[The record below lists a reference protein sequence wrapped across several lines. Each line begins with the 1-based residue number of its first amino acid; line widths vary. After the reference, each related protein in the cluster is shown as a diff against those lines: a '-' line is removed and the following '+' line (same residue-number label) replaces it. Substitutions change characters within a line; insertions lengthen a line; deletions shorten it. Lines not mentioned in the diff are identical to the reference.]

1 MRSPSLVLVPAVVAI
16 AALAAQ
22 PARAQQGPDTT
33 WTPTVAHP
41 AYASNGPRVE
51 IDEAHLNFH
60 TATGNYRP
68 FATLLRRDGYRVD
81 ANTAPFTR
89 DSLAAF
95 DVLVIANA
103 RGGTG
108 LDALASPAF
117 TAEECAA
124 VREWVRGGG
133 SLLLIADH
141 APFGTAAEALSLQF
155 GVDMSKGWTLDT
167 TPGTTEG
174 NPSFLRYDREN
185 GLLGTHPILQGRN
198 EGERVS
204 KVVTFTGQS
213 LSIPASAEVLLRLSP
228 TAQDRQPPTREEAQ
242 AQNARRQQMVDSI
255 VAAVRGVDRE
265 QCDVS
270 DSTAVVA
277 TPMRDG
283 SPQRFASA
291 AGRAQ
296 GLALAFGS
304 GRVVIL
310 GEAAML
316 SAQVVNI
323 PGRETIRM
331 GMNVP
336 GSDDQQFALNVLH
349 WLSRLY

>member
-1 MRSPSLVLVPAVVAI
+1 MRSPILIVIP
-16 AALAAQ
+16 ALAVAATLAAT

-33 WTPTVAHP
+33 WVPTVARP
-41 AYASNGPRVE
+41 AYASNGPRVG

-81 ANTAPFTR
+81 ANTSPFTR
-89 DSLAAF
+89 ESLAVF

-108 LDALASPAF
+108 LDALTNPAF

-167 TPGTTEG
+167 TPGTSEG

-185 GLLGTHPILQGRN
+185 GLLGTHPILQGRD

-213 LSIPASAEVLLRLSP
+213 LSIPAGADVLLRLSP
-228 TAQDRQPPTREEAQ
+228 TARDRQPPTREEAQ

-255 VAAVRGVDRE
+255 VAAVRARGGG
-265 QCDVS
+265 
-270 DSTAVVA
+270 DSAVVA
-277 TPMRDG
+277 TSMRDET
-283 SPQRFASA
+283 PQRFASA

-296 GLALAFGS
+296 GLALPFGS

-336 GSDDQQFALNVLH
+336 GHDDQQFALNVLH

>member
-1 MRSPSLVLVPAVVAI
+1 MRSPNRTLALAAA
-16 AALAAQ
+16 AALAAI

-33 WTPTVAHP
+33 WTPTIARP
-41 AYASNGPRVE
+41 AYAANGPRVG
-51 IDEAHLNFH
+51 IDAAHLNFH

-68 FATLLRRDGYRVD
+68 FATLLRRDGYRVS

-89 DSLAAF
+89 QSLAAF

-108 LDALASPAF
+108 LDALFAPAF
-117 TAEECAA
+117 TAEECTA
-124 VREWVRGGG
+124 VTEWVRGGG

-155 GVDMSKGWTLDT
+155 GVEMSKGWTFDST
-167 TPGTTEG
+167 AGNSQG
-174 NPSFLRYDREN
+174 NPTFLRYDREN
-185 GLLGTHPILQGRN
+185 GLLGTHPILQGRD
-198 EGERVS
+198 ESERVS
-204 KVVTFTGQS
+204 RVVSFTGQS
-213 LSIPASAEVLLRLSP
+213 LSVPAGADVLLRLSP

-242 AQNARRQQMVDSI
+242 AQAARRQRMVDSL
-255 VAAVRGVDRE
+255 VAAYRARGGA
-265 QCDVS
+265 
-270 DSTAVVA
+270 DSTTTLAA
-277 TPMRDG
+277 PMRDD

-296 GLALAFGS
+296 GLALTVGS

-316 SAQVVNI
+316 TAQVVNI
-323 PGRETIRM
+323 PGRETMRM

>member
-1 MRSPSLVLVPAVVAI
+1 MRSPNRTLALAAA
-16 AALAAQ
+16 AALAAI

-33 WTPTVAHP
+33 WTPTIARP
-41 AYASNGPRVE
+41 AYTANGPRVG

-68 FATLLRRDGYRVD
+68 FATLLRRDGYRVS

-89 DSLAAF
+89 QSLAAF

-108 LDALASPAF
+108 LDALFSPAF
-117 TAEECAA
+117 TAEECTA
-124 VREWVRGGG
+124 VREWVQAGG

-141 APFGTAAEALSLQF
+141 APFGTAAEALSLRF
-155 GVDMSKGWTLDT
+155 GVEMSKGWAFDSTA
-167 TPGTTEG
+167 GNSQG
-174 NPSFLRYDREN
+174 NPTFLRYDREN
-185 GLLGTHPILQGRN
+185 GLLGTHPILQGRD

-204 KVVTFTGQS
+204 RVVSFTGQS
-213 LSIPASAEVLLRLSP
+213 LSVPAGAEVLLRLSP

-242 AQNARRQQMVDSI
+242 AQAARRQRMVDSV
-255 VAAVRGVDRE
+255 VAAMRARGGA
-265 QCDVS
+265 
-270 DSTAVVA
+270 DSTTTAVLA
-277 TPMRDG
+277 TPMRDD

-296 GLALAFGS
+296 GLALTVGS

-323 PGRETIRM
+323 PGREPMRM

>member
-1 MRSPSLVLVPAVVAI
+1 MRSPSLTIAAAAA
-16 AALAAQ
+16 AALAAI

-33 WTPTVAHP
+33 WTPTIARP
-41 AYASNGPRVE
+41 AYAANGPRVG

-68 FATLLRRDGYRVD
+68 FATLLRRDGYRVS

-89 DSLAAF
+89 RSLAAF

-108 LDALASPAF
+108 LDALFAPAF
-117 TAEECAA
+117 TAEECTA

-155 GVDMSKGWTLDT
+155 GVDMSKGWTFDST
-167 TPGTTEG
+167 AGNSEG
-174 NPSFLRYDREN
+174 NLTFLRYDREN
-185 GLLGTHPILQGRN
+185 GLLGTHPILQGRD
-198 EGERVS
+198 ESERVS
-204 KVVTFTGQS
+204 RVVSFTGQS
-213 LSIPASAEVLLRLSP
+213 LSVPAGADVLLRLSP

-242 AQNARRQQMVDSI
+242 AQAVRRQRMVDSV
-255 VAAVRGVDRE
+255 VAAMRARGGA
-265 QCDVS
+265 
-270 DSTAVVA
+270 DSTVIA
-277 TPMRDG
+277 TPMRDD

-296 GLALAFGS
+296 GLALTLGS

-316 SAQVVNI
+316 TAQVVNI
-323 PGRETIRM
+323 PGREPMRM

-336 GSDDQQFALNVLH
+336 GHDDQQFALNILH

>member
-1 MRSPSLVLVPAVVAI
+1 MRSPSLTLALAAA
-16 AALAAQ
+16 AALAAL

-33 WTPTVAHP
+33 WTPTIAHP
-41 AYASNGPRVE
+41 AYAANGPRVG

-68 FATLLRRDGYRVD
+68 FATLLRADGYRVSS
-81 ANTAPFTR
+81 NTARFTR
-89 DSLAAF
+89 EALAAF

-108 LDALASPAF
+108 LDALFAPAF
-117 TAEECAA
+117 TPEECTA
-124 VREWVRGGG
+124 VREWVQTGG

-155 GVDMSKGWTLDT
+155 GVDMSKGWAFDT
-167 TPGTTEG
+167 VPGHSQG
-174 NPSFLRYDREN
+174 NPTFLRYDREN
-185 GLLGTHPILQGRN
+185 GLLGTHPILQGRD
-198 EGERVS
+198 GSERVS
-204 KVVTFTGQS
+204 RVVTFTGQS
-213 LSIPASAEVLLRLSP
+213 LSVPAGAEVLLRLSP

-242 AQNARRQQMVDSI
+242 AQAARRQRMVDSV
-255 VAAVRGVDRE
+255 VAAMRARGGP
-265 QCDVS
+265 
-270 DSTAVVA
+270 DSTAVLA
-277 TPMRDG
+277 TPVADQT
-283 SPQRFASA
+283 PQRFTSA

-296 GLALAFGS
+296 GLALTVGS

-316 SAQVVNI
+316 TAQVVNI
-323 PGRETIRM
+323 PGREPMRM

-336 GSDDQQFALNVLH
+336 GHDDQQFALNVLH